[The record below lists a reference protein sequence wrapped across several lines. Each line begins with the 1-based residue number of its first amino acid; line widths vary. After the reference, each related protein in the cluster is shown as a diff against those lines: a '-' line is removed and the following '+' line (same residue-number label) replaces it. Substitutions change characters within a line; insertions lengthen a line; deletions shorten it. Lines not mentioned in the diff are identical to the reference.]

1 MKTKLASVMMDK
13 MDSVTDIL
21 RPYAHLMLSRTM
33 RSSAVYLIESGIF
46 PKETITR
53 RGLRWNRHYYRYR
66 HAGPHLNRFFDF
78 LQTCGSTYKG
88 CRPVHVLLALSFT
101 HTPEQLSLFLQSD
114 DDIGLSCVAEGL
126 ISRICSSFSPFTSAR
141 KRDAA
146 ALSELSDSALRRL
159 IVLSLSDVC
168 KVQKEGAADGGS
180 GDVNVASLHDSDSEE
195 EDVAY
200 ADSEASS
207 SSDASGSGAAD
218 VDAHAR
224 R

>member
-1 MKTKLASVMMDK
+1 
-13 MDSVTDIL
+13 
-21 RPYAHLMLSRTM
+21 
-33 RSSAVYLIESGIF
+33 
-46 PKETITR
+46 
-53 RGLRWNRHYYRYR
+53 
-66 HAGPHLNRFFDF
+66 
-78 LQTCGSTYKG
+78 
-88 CRPVHVLLALSFT
+88 
-101 HTPEQLSLFLQSD
+101 
-114 DDIGLSCVAEGL
+114 
-126 ISRICSSFSPFTSAR
+126 
-141 KRDAA
+141 
-146 ALSELSDSALRRL
+146 L
-159 IVLSLSDVC
+159 IVLSLSDAC